1 MFQANLISK
10 RDKLSDQLSEA
21 LKLKTSI
28 DKRAETVSRM
38 LEGYLGSDDDE
49 PSFAD
54 YQAFIRSKAALIVEA
69 REAADRTAAAE
80 EQLQAL
86 KETM

>member
-1 MFQANLISK
+1 
-10 RDKLSDQLSEA
+10 
-21 LKLKTSI
+21 
-28 DKRAETVSRM
+28 M
-38 LEGYLGSDDDE
+38 LEGYLGSDDE